1 MNTLLWKHGVCKVIY
16 KVSWRSLC
24 LYFSIIEREGD
35 LSIITVLTFGI
46 KLGEFQEANLR
57 CMKILP
63 FCPE

>member
-24 LYFSIIEREGD
+24 LYFSIIEKEGD

-46 KLGEFQEANLR
+46 KLGEFQEANLK
-57 CMKILP
+57 MYENFTLLS
-63 FCPE
+63 